1 MRLLLHHV
9 QPRAA
14 SERLTGPF
22 FRSHRIRPQSFP
34 ICYMAA
40 RFVITPADLR
50 GCWRFVALSIASCA
64 LPALLASLFR
74 RGAEVAKPAANRWAD
89 AMPACSLKDF
99 ETAGHT

>member
-1 MRLLLHHV
+1 MRPAARWRHNSVRLL
-9 QPRAA
+9 PRNACAA
-14 SERLTGPF
+14 HGSI
-22 FRSHRIRPQSFP
+22 FRSYRIRPQSFP

-74 RGAEVAKPAANRWAD
+74 
-89 AMPACSLKDF
+89 
-99 ETAGHT
+99 